1 MLVLDGQ
8 VFRQEIIGAANDK
21 LSYQLEKF
29 CKSFVSLLT
38 VLFRS
43 IRVTTTKNRKNRN
56 FILLPKFIVG
66 T

>member
-8 VFRQEIIGAANDK
+8 VFRQEIIGAPNDE

-38 VLFRS
+38 VFFRS
-43 IRVTTTKNRKNRN
+43 IRVTTTKNRN
-56 FILLPKFIVG
+56 FVLLPKFIVS